1 MTWKCPKC
9 RTEILQKERGASYF
23 CSNCN
28 SSLYFDGEELLLHF
42 ILPKTLTEDEGE
54 KLFKDWLY
62 NRGFRKDMEI
72 TKKEFLFFP
81 FWLLKVKTLREAVQD
96 VISPAAFSELSEIQ
110 HVAFRGGELVGFK
123 EEIVR
128 GKEIRFPAESF
139 NKHYESLLK
148 KNIDKSFKLLEKML
162 IHLPVMFIQCKY
174 QNMDYTG
181 LIDISTGEVIID
193 VFPYKPRTSTA
204 IAFFLSI
211 VFMSILFGLELRYIT
226 DSFLRL
232 SIFLGSGIISYL
244 LIKMVFVRL

>member
-1 MTWKCPKC
+1 LAWKCSKC
-9 RTEILQKERGASYF
+9 KGEIVQKERVASYT

-28 SSLYFDGEELLLHF
+28 LSLYFDGEELVPHF
-42 ILPKTLTEDEGE
+42 ILPKIITEDEGE

-62 NRGFRKDMEI
+62 NRGFRKEIEI

-81 FWLLKVKTLREAVQD
+81 FWLLKVKTLRETVQD
-96 VISPAAFSELSEIQ
+96 IISPAAFSELSEIN

-139 NKHYESLLK
+139 NKHYSALLK
-148 KNIDKSFKLLEKML
+148 KEIDKSYKLLEKML

-193 VFPYKPRTSTA
+193 VFPYKPKTYTA
-204 IAFFLSI
+204 IGFFLSI
-211 VFMSILFGLELRYIT
+211 VSMSVLFALELRYIT
-226 DSFLRL
+226 DSFVRL
-232 SIFLGSGIISYL
+232 GIFLGTGIISYF
-244 LIKMVFVRL
+244 LIKIIFVRL